1 MRYAAIDIGS
11 NAVRL
16 LIKEIR
22 VDSEGIHSD
31 KVAYTRLPIRLGEDV
46 FESGKIGKEKGRQ
59 LTTAMKAF
67 RLLMKAMGVDA
78 WRACATSAMR
88 EATNAQ
94 EVVDRV
100 REEAN
105 VDIEVIDGEE
115 EADLIF
121 LNFSISVLDRNQD
134 YLYVDVGG
142 GSTELTLIRQGSR
155 LAGRSFKVGSVRLIQ
170 DKVDPEVWTD
180 MASWSKALLA
190 EYGVS
195 RPMVI
200 ATGGNINQLQKL
212 SNGPSR
218 SPMSLEKLADLHGQ
232 LESLSYTERMDQFG
246 LKPDRADV
254 IVPAG
259 SIYLR
264 VMNLVDSPAL
274 VVPKVGLGWDGAS
287 VAPEGCR
294 RKAIGQK
301 LSDASW
307 RGLRHNGAADQR
319 LHSQK
324 LSLQSPGCG
333 LI

>member
-67 RLLMKAMGVDA
+67 RLLMKAMRVDA

-94 EVVDRV
+94 EVVARV

-142 GSTELTLIRQGSR
+142 GSTELTLIRQGLR

-180 MASWSKALLA
+180 MASWSEALLA

-264 VMNLVDSPAL
+264 VMNLVEAPAL
-274 VVPKVGLGWDGAS
+274 VVPKVGLGDGM
-287 VAPEGCR
+287 VLQLHQR
-294 RKAIGQK
+294 
-301 LSDASW
+301 
-307 RGLRHNGAADQR
+307 GAAE
-319 LHSQK
+319 K
-324 LSLQSPGCG
+324 QSDKS
-333 LI
+333 

>member
-1 MRYAAIDIGS
+1 
-11 NAVRL
+11 
-16 LIKEIR
+16 
-22 VDSEGIHSD
+22 
-31 KVAYTRLPIRLGEDV
+31 
-46 FESGKIGKEKGRQ
+46 
-59 LTTAMKAF
+59 
-67 RLLMKAMGVDA
+67 
-78 WRACATSAMR
+78 MR

-94 EVVDRV
+94 EVVARV

-142 GSTELTLIRQGSR
+142 GSTELTLIRQGLR

-180 MASWSKALLA
+180 MASWSEALLA

-274 VVPKVGLGWDGAS
+274 VVPKVGLGDGM
-287 VAPEGCR
+287 VLQLHQR
-294 RKAIGQK
+294 
-301 LSDASW
+301 
-307 RGLRHNGAADQR
+307 GAAE
-319 LHSQK
+319 K
-324 LSLQSPGCG
+324 QSDKS
-333 LI
+333 

>member
-67 RLLMKAMGVDA
+67 RLLMKAMRVDA

-94 EVVDRV
+94 EVVARV

-142 GSTELTLIRQGSR
+142 GSTELTLIRQGLR

-264 VMNLVDSPAL
+264 VMNLVEAPAL
-274 VVPKVGLGWDGAS
+274 VVPKVGLGDGM
-287 VAPEGCR
+287 VLQLHR
-294 RKAIGQK
+294 R
-301 LSDASW
+301 
-307 RGLRHNGAADQR
+307 GAAE
-319 LHSQK
+319 K
-324 LSLQSPGCG
+324 QSDKS
-333 LI
+333 

>member
-274 VVPKVGLGWDGAS
+274 VVPKVGLGDGM
-287 VAPEGCR
+287 VLQLHQR
-294 RKAIGQK
+294 
-301 LSDASW
+301 
-307 RGLRHNGAADQR
+307 GAAE
-319 LHSQK
+319 K
-324 LSLQSPGCG
+324 QSDKS
-333 LI
+333 

>member
-1 MRYAAIDIGS
+1 MRYADIDIGS

-67 RLLMKAMGVDA
+67 RLLMKAMRVDA

-94 EVVDRV
+94 EVVARV

-142 GSTELTLIRQGSR
+142 GSTELTLIRQGLR

-180 MASWSKALLA
+180 MASWSEALLA

-232 LESLSYTERMDQFG
+232 LERLSYTERMDQFG

-264 VMNLVDSPAL
+264 VMNLVEAPAL
-274 VVPKVGLGWDGAS
+274 VVPKVGLGDGM
-287 VAPEGCR
+287 VLQLHQR
-294 RKAIGQK
+294 
-301 LSDASW
+301 
-307 RGLRHNGAADQR
+307 GAAE
-319 LHSQK
+319 K
-324 LSLQSPGCG
+324 QSDKS
-333 LI
+333 

>member
-67 RLLMKAMGVDA
+67 RLLMKAMRVDA

-94 EVVDRV
+94 EVVARV

-142 GSTELTLIRQGSR
+142 GSTELTLIRQGLR

-180 MASWSKALLA
+180 MASWSEALLA

-232 LESLSYTERMDQFG
+232 LERLSYTERMDQFG

-264 VMNLVDSPAL
+264 VMNLVEAPAL
-274 VVPKVGLGWDGAS
+274 VVPKVGLGDGM
-287 VAPEGCR
+287 VLQLHQR
-294 RKAIGQK
+294 
-301 LSDASW
+301 
-307 RGLRHNGAADQR
+307 GAAE
-319 LHSQK
+319 K
-324 LSLQSPGCG
+324 QSDKS
-333 LI
+333 

>member
-67 RLLMKAMGVDA
+67 RLLMKAMRVDA

-94 EVVDRV
+94 EVVARV

-142 GSTELTLIRQGSR
+142 GSTELTLIRQGLR

-274 VVPKVGLGWDGAS
+274 VVPKVGLGDGM
-287 VAPEGCR
+287 VLQLHQR
-294 RKAIGQK
+294 
-301 LSDASW
+301 
-307 RGLRHNGAADQR
+307 GAAE
-319 LHSQK
+319 K
-324 LSLQSPGCG
+324 QSDKS
-333 LI
+333 

>member
-22 VDSEGIHSD
+22 VDAEGVHSD

-46 FESGKIGKEKGRQ
+46 FKSGKIGKDKSRQ
-59 LTTAMKAF
+59 LVIAMKAF
-67 RLLMKAMGVDA
+67 RLLIKAMRVDA

-88 EATNAQ
+88 EAANGK
-94 EVVDRV
+94 EVVTRIS
-100 REEAN
+100 EEAN
-105 VDIEVIDGEE
+105 VNIEVIGGEE

-121 LNFSISVLDRNQD
+121 LNFSISVLDRDQD

-142 GSTELTLIRQGSR
+142 GSTELTLIRRGER
-155 LAGRSFKVGSVRLIQ
+155 MAGRSFKVGSVRLIQ
-170 DKVDPEVWTD
+170 DKVDPEVWPT
-180 MASWSKALLA
+180 MHKWTQALLQ

-212 SNGPSR
+212 SNTS
-218 SPMSLEKLADLHGQ
+218 SQTPMLFQKLADLHGQ
-232 LESLSYTERMDQFG
+232 LERLTYTERMDQFG

-264 VMNLVDSPAL
+264 VMHMTDSPAL
-274 VVPKVGLGWDGAS
+274 VVPKVGLGDGMILQLHQSRDA
-287 VAPEGCR
+287 AKGEGNEG
-294 RKAIGQK
+294 A
-301 LSDASW
+301 
-307 RGLRHNGAADQR
+307 GAA
-319 LHSQK
+319 
-324 LSLQSPGCG
+324 
-333 LI
+333 

>member
-22 VDSEGIHSD
+22 VDTEGVHSD

-46 FESGKIGKEKGRQ
+46 FKSGKIGKDKSRQ
-59 LTTAMKAF
+59 LLTAMKAF
-67 RLLMKAMGVDA
+67 RLLIKAMRVDA

-88 EATNAQ
+88 EAANGK
-94 EVVDRV
+94 EVVDRIS
-100 REEAN
+100 EEAN
-105 VDIEVIDGEE
+105 VNIEVIAGEE

-121 LNFSISVLDRNQD
+121 LNFSVSVLDRDQD

-142 GSTELTLIRQGSR
+142 GSTELTLIRRGER
-155 LAGRSFKVGSVRLIQ
+155 MAGRSFKVGSVRLIQ
-170 DKVDPEVWTD
+170 DKVDPEVWPT
-180 MASWSKALLA
+180 MHKWTQALLQ

-212 SNGPSR
+212 SNTSSR
-218 SPMSLEKLADLHGQ
+218 TPMPFQKLADLHGQ
-232 LESLSYTERMDQFG
+232 LERLTYIERMDQFG

-264 VMNLVDSPAL
+264 VMRMTDSPAL
-274 VVPKVGLGWDGAS
+274 VVPKVGLGDGMILQLHQS
-287 VAPEGCR
+287 RDVAKGEENEGT
-294 RKAIGQK
+294 
-301 LSDASW
+301 
-307 RGLRHNGAADQR
+307 GAA
-319 LHSQK
+319 
-324 LSLQSPGCG
+324 
-333 LI
+333 

>member
-67 RLLMKAMGVDA
+67 RLLMKAMRVDA

-94 EVVDRV
+94 EVVARV

-142 GSTELTLIRQGSR
+142 GSTELTLIRQGLR

-180 MASWSKALLA
+180 MASWSEALLA

-274 VVPKVGLGWDGAS
+274 VVPKVGLGDGM
-287 VAPEGCR
+287 VLQLHQR
-294 RKAIGQK
+294 
-301 LSDASW
+301 
-307 RGLRHNGAADQR
+307 GAAE
-319 LHSQK
+319 K
-324 LSLQSPGCG
+324 QSDKS
-333 LI
+333 

>member
-67 RLLMKAMGVDA
+67 RLLMKAMRVDA

-94 EVVDRV
+94 EVVARV

-142 GSTELTLIRQGSR
+142 GSTELTLIRQGLR

-264 VMNLVDSPAL
+264 VMNLVEAPAL
-274 VVPKVGLGWDGAS
+274 VVPKVGLGDGM
-287 VAPEGCR
+287 VLQLHQR
-294 RKAIGQK
+294 
-301 LSDASW
+301 
-307 RGLRHNGAADQR
+307 GAAE
-319 LHSQK
+319 K
-324 LSLQSPGCG
+324 QSDKS
-333 LI
+333 